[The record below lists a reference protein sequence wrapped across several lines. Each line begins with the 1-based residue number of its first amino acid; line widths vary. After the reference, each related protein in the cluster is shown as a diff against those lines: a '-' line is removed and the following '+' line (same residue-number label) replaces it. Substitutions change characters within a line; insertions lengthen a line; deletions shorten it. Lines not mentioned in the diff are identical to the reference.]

1 MNRLIAMTAIFLLI
15 TPTLFVNYDVQ
26 MPKVM
31 KEAEALEPIT
41 TRHAC
46 HQLTNHRNGTHELTS
61 GLPCWIKGSP
71 YTKWVMTAYS
81 DRIEMANGL
90 YGSMLNTSDSSNRV
104 YDLYYHDL
112 KSTEDWIVQYWNG
125 NAWTDSGI
133 NSATPTISTV
143 QNDTGIFVTSTRENS
158 EIKLVIDYITLE
170 GLPLKHSVELKNL
183 GSEKE
188 FRIIQSH
195 QVIEGYYF
203 DSGFGRTLLE
213 SSVTVTGN
221 TIEFQ
226 YTNTTQIITEMQH
239 SNYYRNATLTKTD
252 YGIKADFLFGNAV
265 NQTSL
270 LLDEDEIYRLNSGET
285 CSNTDQKCNKKGY
298 GARWLASCSS
308 AGDGC
313 TIDTASSQ
321 RASQVS
327 GTGAGQ
333 TWDLDDVGK
342 EDGNRA
348 YLWLTTFDVGNV
360 TAGAEITDVT
370 IGMGSDFKVNGAGAS
385 AINLDMHVVDNDS
398 CSGIA
403 SLSANAGFSDNAL
416 GVSILTAP
424 VVASNFNAGVQS
436 THVNLNDHAN
446 RYISQR
452 TAVSA
457 NSTDDHLAC
466 IAFSQA
472 GTDVGGTSSH
482 RYHYNMDGPH
492 MNITVTYSTEITMS
506 IDVQDQNGHMITKG
520 NLKVRSTE
528 GGTTTYTACDD
539 ECSITATPD
548 TTVTFAVQW
557 NPSTNADG
565 YVKIDVNE
573 GSFANASFVSTHD
586 EACSADC
593 DIEISATIYRNTR
606 LRFIDTNGQLRTP
619 DNVTLIYTDNST
631 EKTGYSTL
639 NEFESKGVLLLPMLG
654 KGNSSVLRIK
664 DVQVGANNVVTNG
677 SVTITPTNSDQT
689 FQHTNKVFLITFAV
703 ASGDGFSVAPSR
715 FDVKLE
721 NQTAIKQLTD
731 VTAIQM
737 TNMSIIPYSLRYQGW
752 SFIKN
757 STAFS
762 LNNNTGTDLT
772 GARVIPGSAP
782 QMNAN
787 QTLLILAKYYKVS
800 FQGKN
805 NLDNANV
812 SSAMTY
818 TSTLANG
825 TSISITSGTDG
836 LVRQGINCLCLFGN
850 GSSSM
855 KATWNSLNVSKFTF
869 NPDDTETI
877 SVTTQ
882 VGVIAE
888 KFHVARDDS
897 TISDVEFHTS
907 NDTLRFTVNQ
917 NAHDAGEENLRI
929 EIIDRT
935 WANNA
940 QKRFLNL
947 TESETGFTFEDP
959 LIVDAWNL
967 NGETLV
973 KYVLKGGDAPS
984 SPGGGG
990 GAGGAGGAGGSQRR
1004 QQTEVIAEM
1013 VDDVSAEEE
1022 EFTVSQLS
1030 AIGLVI
1036 VGFGYVA
1043 FRPRNGKTRQG
1054 VVFR

>member
-133 NSATPTISTV
+133 NSVTPTISTV
-143 QNDTGIFVTSTRENS
+143 QNDTGIFVKSTRENS
-158 EIKLVIDYITLE
+158 EVKVVIDYITLE
-170 GLPLKHSVELKNL
+170 GLPLIHNIMLTNL
-183 GSEKE
+183 GDEKE

-195 QVIEGYYF
+195 QVIDGYYF
-203 DSGFGRTLLE
+203 DSGFGRTLLQ
-213 SSVTVTGN
+213 SSATVTGHA
-221 TIEFQ
+221 IQFQ
-226 YTNTTQIITEMQH
+226 YTNTTQIMLEVQ
-239 SNYYRNATLTKTD
+239 SSGYYRNTTLTKTD
-252 YGIKADFLFGNAV
+252 YGIKANFLFGNKI
-265 NQTSL
+265 NQTAL
-270 LLDEDEIYRLNSGET
+270 LLAENESFEMKSGET
-285 CSNTDQKCNKKGY
+285 CSNAELKCRTKGY
-298 GARWLASCSS
+298 GARWIASCSS
-308 AGDGC
+308 GAEGC
-313 TIDTASSQ
+313 TINQNYEAQ
-321 RASQVS
+321 RTSQVGSS
-327 GTGAGQ
+327 GGRV
-333 TWDLDDVGK
+333 TWDLDQVGK
-342 EDGNRA
+342 EDGSPGRA
-348 YLWLTTFDVGNV
+348 YIWATVFDVGNV
-360 TAGAEITDVT
+360 TADADVTDVT
-370 IGMGSDFKVNGAGAS
+370 IGMGSGLKVAGSGGAV
-385 AINLDMHVVDNDS
+385 NLDLHVVWNDS
-398 CSGIA
+398 CSGFAGENKNTNIDDHDLGENI
-403 SLSANAGFSDNAL
+403 LSA
-416 GVSILTAP
+416 P
-424 VVASNFNAGVQS
+424 VMYSNFNAGVAS
-436 THVNLNDHAN
+436 THVNLHSEAD
-446 RYISQR
+446 RYIEQR
-452 TAVSA
+452 VASSA
-457 NSTDDHLAC
+457 NATDDHIAC
-466 IAFSQA
+466 IGISQY
-472 GTDVGGTSSH
+472 GTDVGGTSGST
-482 RYHYNMDGPH
+482 YQYDMDGH
-492 MNITVTYSTEITMS
+492 YMNITITFSTEITMS

-557 NPSTNADG
+557 NPSTNANG

-586 EACSADC
+586 EDCSADC

-639 NEFESKGVLLLPMLG
+639 NEFEEKGVLLLPMLG

-757 STAFS
+757 STVFS
-762 LNNNTGTDLT
+762 LNNNTGTGLT

-787 QTLLILAKYYKVS
+787 QTLLILAKYHKVS

-869 NPDDTETI
+869 SPDDTETI

-888 KFHVARDDS
+888 TFHVARDDS

-990 GAGGAGGAGGSQRR
+990 GGGQGGSQRR

-1013 VDDVSAEEE
+1013 VDDISAEEE